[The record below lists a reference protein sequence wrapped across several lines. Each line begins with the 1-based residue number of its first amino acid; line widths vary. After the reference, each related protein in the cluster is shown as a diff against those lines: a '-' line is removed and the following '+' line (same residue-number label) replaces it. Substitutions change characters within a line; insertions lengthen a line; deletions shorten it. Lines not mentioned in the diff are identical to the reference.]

1 MLEEIKNF
9 ILAYWQFLIS
19 VILLLA
25 TFIVALIKGLKKG
38 LSISDIILGFVLDQV
53 PMWIND
59 AESTN
64 LTGEEKRIQVLNK
77 AIQFTS
83 KQLGRKLSE
92 QESSLIATHVSTKIE
107 EILSTPQK
115 KECRKNKSKYR

>member
-1 MLEEIKNF
+1 MIEEIKNF
-9 ILAYWQFLIS
+9 ILANWQFLIS
-19 VILLLA
+19 AILLIA

-107 EILSTPQK
+107 EIL
-115 KECRKNKSKYR
+115 